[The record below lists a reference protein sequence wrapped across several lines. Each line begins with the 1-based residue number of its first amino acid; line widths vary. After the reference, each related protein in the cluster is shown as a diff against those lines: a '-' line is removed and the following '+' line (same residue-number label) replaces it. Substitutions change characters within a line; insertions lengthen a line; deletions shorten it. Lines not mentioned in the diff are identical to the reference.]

1 MAPPAAVSPI
11 FVPQIGAPTEFHE
24 LEPQWDT
31 VGVECSGLTNKA
43 LTNWLHK
50 ERHSH
55 LSLIQAAWA
64 LCLRGYTG
72 SEDVSFTC
80 LGPERNYC
88 CHVSPTQPVRSLFDL
103 QHVDSIGQNRTT
115 FWDAISVVLTH
126 EDLIEVTDPSAMFDL
141 AVCFSQRVEAH
152 LPSIKVYYRS
162 SKVMSAMAEMI
173 AATVAKSIEEIVAKI
188 DSQINDL
195 ELCSDLDINRLA
207 RWNIL
212 SNAQDPIPQPIHRVI
227 SQNSTLHP
235 TSIAVSAWDGDFTYR
250 ELDRLA
256 TGLAIWLQHLGIVGP
271 EVFVPLVF
279 DKSKWAV
286 VAQLAVLKAGG
297 AYFFINPSHPVQYS
311 RELCSSLNPLV
322 AVCSAN
328 HSDIAKELV
337 CEAIAL
343 GDSVRELLESIPVD
357 DTPGSPTVDIST
369 SNAMYI
375 TFTSGTTGKPKGIIT
390 EHSAFYCMAVANA
403 KSLQINN
410 TTRMLQF
417 ASYSFDVSNRD
428 TLVTLMFGGRVCI
441 PSESDRLNNLA
452 GFMRDHEVNLAS
464 LTPSMA
470 STLSPSSCPSLRG
483 LVLGGEPMTE
493 SHISTW
499 SKHVQLF
506 NAYGVSES
514 TGIAALASNI
524 KSGVSPSNIGYGCG
538 SRLWVVAIDQPDKL
552 APIGALGELVIEGP
566 SISRGYLDDKAR
578 TDQHFTS
585 DPTWKKRIYQEYGS
599 RQSGKRTF
607 RTGDLVRY
615 NLDGSLQL
623 AGRRD
628 HQVKVNGQRLEL
640 TAVEHHISACPQV
653 LEGGFG
659 HVAVVAVKAGNSG
672 STKLVAFLGR
682 DTSRETCTPA
692 QMVPEQLK
700 DMDGL
705 RSDLEGF
712 LLLDLPSYMV
722 PSEFVFLQHMPLTT
736 SNKLNRLLLQNTAAQ
751 ALAADQDEQLNGHDL
766 SDGEAPPTDDE
777 RILAETWAKILGIKK
792 STISRNDS
800 FFRRGGDSMAA
811 IRMVASLREAG
822 FVISVSDIFKTSIL
836 SELALLMVQAD
847 EKSTSTLPAPFSMLE
862 DSQKTIQSI
871 ATESGLLVD
880 DIEDAYP
887 CTHMQQGLL
896 ALTAQNSRAYIG
908 TYFWQLASGVDMD
921 RFKQAWQD
929 VWQHNPILRTRAVQ
943 TPEGLLQVVVRADM
957 PWELV
962 SSVTGFSTKIDINE
976 GPLARFYLSADT
988 FRLDIHHALFDE
1000 WSLDLLLAQVQQA
1013 YAGEALQMKPFS
1025 PFVRHILQQDHLSSE
1040 TFWRQQFSG
1049 LEVEHFPPTASKVGD
1064 TTKTIVLERDLPLDA
1079 EMSTKYTISSVV
1091 RLAWAI
1097 LLWHQTGSEDVVFG
1111 ATVSGRNASIDGIDQ
1126 ISGPT
1131 LASLPVRIKLPT
1143 GSSVQDGLAEVQDQF
1158 VNMIPHEQTGLSRI
1172 RQYGKEAAEACNF
1185 QNLLVVQPHEQKTN
1199 SAVFQSSTGGAASS
1213 DNTTAF
1219 ASYPLVLTCR
1229 PDEGKVNFKAAFDS
1243 DLINSETIKGLLR
1256 QLSHVVRQIMTSESV
1271 AIRDIS
1277 TVPPQDME
1285 KLQVWNETVPK
1296 AVDSCVHDRIRDLS
1310 KSQPDALAV
1319 HSMDLDLTYR
1329 QVEDYSNHFAS
1340 HLISQGVT
1348 QGDFVPVLIERSPW
1362 APVIMLAVL
1371 KTGAAFVL
1379 LDLSHPIQRLRTMCS
1394 MIDAKIL
1401 VAFEQTRHIGEG
1413 LSLPI
1418 TVFEP
1423 TTYLGSQDQPS
1434 NSVPPTISPRPDS
1447 PACVV
1452 FSSGSTGV
1460 PKGIVLPHGA
1470 IATSATVMREHGN
1483 LTTTSRVFHFASF
1496 AFDISIG
1503 EILFTL
1509 AAGAC
1514 ICVPHEQERR
1524 DNPGKAAGDLK
1535 ATWAL
1540 LTPSVINLFD
1550 PSDVPT
1556 LETLGSCGEPL
1567 TSQIVDIWA
1576 HKLNLF
1582 AMYAPA
1588 ECTVI
1593 SHIGRVLPETHP
1605 SHIGRSFGAAS
1616 WVVDPADHNRLVPIG
1631 TIGEL
1636 LVEGPVVST
1645 GYLKDK
1651 ARSDLVFVDNP
1662 SWLSQFRSSCG
1673 RMYKTGDLV
1682 RQTPDGSLQFLG
1694 RKDDQVKLHGQ
1705 RLEVGEVEHC
1715 LMSVCEDIKAVAV
1728 ERSMGPSRKRGRG
1741 GGVQWIASP
1750 NEEFY
1755 STIEALDTSARD
1767 QLPSY
1772 MVPAYFI
1779 PVAHIPLSL
1788 SGKINRRL
1796 LRETFSGSMSKK
1808 LDQYQLRTN
1817 TAEVDGTPETAHDRE
1832 IQEIF
1837 AKVLNVD
1844 AQSVPM
1850 NGNFF
1855 SMGGDSIS
1863 AMAASTL
1870 ARRRGI
1876 DLAVATIFTHQVL
1889 SKISLACAP
1898 VNGEVTEAAEHT
1910 EGQNGNVSNGGQIPL
1925 NELPS
1930 HIPRDVLENVI
1941 EASPATEFQAMT
1953 LYNFYSRYLW
1963 IALPDA
1969 VDEERL
1975 EAAYNGLVQK
1985 HSILRTVFYTNTD
1998 GSIIQLTLRDMPV
2011 ALTHYADVD
2020 DMEKHCAD
2028 DSLAMGVPIDGN
2040 VGIQAQLL
2048 KLKDSRM
2055 ILALRLPHAL
2065 FDGMSLSTIC
2075 EDLNSA
2081 YTGQEMSPCGQFS
2094 DHVRQVWEKRT
2105 PETYQVWKDVLQDT
2119 SITVMS
2125 SESLPVA
2132 RKAVSTQVSD
2142 EPRLV
2147 TGTLETGP
2155 VLTPRNSTTATLV
2168 KLAWAITLS
2177 KLFTPGQDGNGLGDV
2192 VFGQVVHGRVLGIP
2206 HEDRII
2212 GPCLNIIPTMAVQ
2225 NLGLGEIT
2233 RNCTTW
2239 ESGTR
2244 FGSFI
2249 RFQNFTNS
2257 QESTCDFD
2265 GHASLGALNSSSN
2278 KPARLYIN
2286 CSAIMTSPS
2295 FRVAILANFILDDTG
2310 GRPMIDRIT
2319 QLIRQSKPDAEINV
2333 YAAIEGDKLP
2343 DPETKDLIILTGGP
2357 FNLLKDERPKWV
2369 VDTLE
2374 YLKTVTAGPSKPKIL
2389 GICWGQQAIA
2399 LALGGAL
2406 GKSDRGQIVGIAD
2419 IPLTPEGT
2427 KFFESPSLTIHK
2439 NHEILVTDIGPYLLP
2454 LALNNEVLMSKDGQV
2469 LTFQG
2474 HPEMDSVLSRLFV
2487 TSDNPVLVGA
2497 GSDSGLKPIDSP
2509 HDGEIIFERIVRWA
2523 SPETA
2528 HS

>member
-126 EDLIEVTDPSAMFDL
+126 EDLIEVTNPSAMFDL

-766 SDGEAPPTDDE
+766 SDGEAPSTDDE

-847 EKSTSTLPAPFSMLE
+847 EKATSTLPAPFSMLE

-1229 PDEGKVNFKAAFDS
+1229 PDEGRVNFKAAFDS
-1243 DLINSETIKGLLR
+1243 DLITSETIKGLLR

-1483 LTTTSRVFHFASF
+1483 LTATSRVFHFASF

-1576 HKLNLF
+1576 HKLKLF

-1715 LMSVCEDIKAVAV
+1715 LMSVCEDIKTVAV
-1728 ERSMGPSRKRGRG
+1728 ECVKIANQNNRAVLVAFIAPHTEGAWGQVASEAEG

-1870 ARRRGI
+1870 AKRRGI

-2212 GPCLNIIPTMAVQ
+2212 GPCLNIIPVRVHFPSSPEKHDLLSQVQQQHVQTMAVQ

-2265 GHASLGALNSSSN
+2265 GHASETG
-2278 KPARLYIN
+2278 LY
-2286 CSAIMTSPS
+2286 S
-2295 FRVAILANFILDDTG
+2295 
-2310 GRPMIDRIT
+2310 
-2319 QLIRQSKPDAEINV
+2319 
-2333 YAAIEGDKLP
+2333 LP
-2343 DPETKDLIILTGGP
+2343 
-2357 FNLLKDERPKWV
+2357 NR
-2369 VDTLE
+2369 
-2374 YLKTVTAGPSKPKIL
+2374 PSKTADVLVAPKGSKL
-2389 GICWGQQAIA
+2389 SIA
-2399 LALGGAL
+2399 MTVSSEVMDEEAAGYVVKYFG
-2406 GKSDRGQIVGIAD
+2406 DVI
-2419 IPLTPEGT
+2419 
-2427 KFFESPSLTIHK
+2427 ES
-2439 NHEILVTDIGPYLLP
+2439 
-2454 LALNNEVLMSKDGQV
+2454 
-2469 LTFQG
+2469 
-2474 HPEMDSVLSRLFV
+2474 LSRDEEACSYLC
-2487 TSDNPVLVGA
+2487 
-2497 GSDSGLKPIDSP
+2497 
-2509 HDGEIIFERIVRWA
+2509 
-2523 SPETA
+2523 
-2528 HS
+2528 